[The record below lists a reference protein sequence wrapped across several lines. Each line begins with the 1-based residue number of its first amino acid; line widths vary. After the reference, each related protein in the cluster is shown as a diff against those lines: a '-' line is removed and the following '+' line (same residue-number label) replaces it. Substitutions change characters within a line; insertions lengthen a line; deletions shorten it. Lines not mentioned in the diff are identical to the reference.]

1 MFKRNNLSIRNR
13 NVFDIA
19 TFSFMAVGTIALI
32 FLILFYVMP
41 VKLADIK
48 VPIAIDLATLFGP
61 SRPFWLGVLY
71 AVSNVVTALF
81 AALLIYK
88 MYRLAGQTKE
98 VNDLERKYVQ
108 EKHDRENHNK

>member
-1 MFKRNNLSIRNR
+1 MTI
-13 NVFDIA
+13 VV
-19 TFSFMAVGTIALI
+19 MAGNI
-32 FLILFYVMP
+32 
-41 VKLADIK
+41 